1 MIQVEA
7 VTLGEYGHMS
17 ADACMNEQWQ
27 QRRLESRLKVR
38 IEKI

>member
-7 VTLGEYGHMS
+7 VTLREHGHMS
-17 ADACMNEQWQ
+17 AATCMNEQWQ
-27 QRRLESRLKVR
+27 QRRLESRLKVH